1 MKDFKDLFS
10 RSKRDRELKHM
21 VNAWPELSEGARFG
35 LLMLAG
41 AGLLRHAKVRRGLG
55 VLAGGLRYR
64 GGLILRETGTQLSNA
79 GRRISELLRS

>member
-1 MKDFKDLFS
+1 MKDFKILFS

-21 VNAWPELSEGARFG
+21 VDAWPELSEGARFG

-41 AGLLRHAKVRRGLG
+41 VGLLRHAKVRRGLG

-64 GGLILRETGTQLSNA
+64 SGLIMRETGTQLSNA
-79 GRRISELLRS
+79 GRRLSSYLRS

>member
-1 MKDFKDLFS
+1 MKDFNDLFR

-41 AGLLRHAKVRRGLG
+41 LGLLRHAKVRRGLG

-64 GGLILRETGTQLSNA
+64 GGMLLRETGTQLSNA
-79 GRRISELLRS
+79 GQHISDFLRS